1 MEDPQENNIDDNST
15 SDKVSDDNSGHSDE
29 STGAKTD
36 EESQER
42 LETKLTEAYGK
53 QDDLQNKYLRPDR
66 CLRKP
71 FNVCN
76 ERNLML
82 S

>member
-1 MEDPQENNIDDNST
+1 MEDPQENNIDDNGT

-29 STGAKTD
+29 STAAKAD

-53 QDDLQNKYLRPDR
+53 QDDLKTNT
-66 CLRKP
+66 
-71 FNVCN
+71 F
-76 ERNLML
+76 EFML
-82 S
+82 T